1 MENRLRGLR
10 LLHDMSA
17 QIPSRLLVGAQ
28 LALLVTLA
36 IPDHQLHLAPAG
48 IVLVGLG
55 AALGLWALLVMG
67 RHLRIMPEPAA
78 EAKLLRRGPYR
89 LIRHPMY
96 SALMLAGPGWLLCDF
111 SWARLAC
118 FAVLLPVLALK
129 AAREERLLGEKFP
142 DYAAYRATTRRFI
155 PWVW

>member
-1 MENRLRGLR
+1 MNPRL
-10 LLHDMSA
+10 
-17 QIPSRLLVGAQ
+17 ISRLLVAAQ
-28 LALLVTLA
+28 LALLTAIA
-36 IPDHQLHLAPAG
+36 IPDRQLYLSPTG
-48 IVLVGLG
+48 TVLVALG
-55 AALGLWALLVMG
+55 VGLGLWAMVVMG

-78 EAKLLRRGPYR
+78 DAKLLRRGPYR

-96 SALMLAGPGWLLCDF
+96 SAVVLAAAGWLLCDF

-118 FAVLLPVLALK
+118 LAALLPVLAFK

-142 DYAAYRATTRRFI
+142 DYADYRAATRRFV

>member
-1 MENRLRGLR
+1 MTQ
-10 LLHDMSA
+10 M
-17 QIPSRLLVGAQ
+17 
-28 LALLVTLA
+28 ALLVA
-36 IPDHQLHLAPAG
+36 IALPDRRLHQAPAG
-48 IVLVGLG
+48 AVLVACGV
-55 AALGLWALLVMG
+55 ALGLWAMLAMG

-78 EAKLLRRGPYR
+78 GALLLQRGPYR

-96 SALMLAGPGWLLCDF
+96 SAVTMAALGWLLCDF

-118 FAVLLPVLALK
+118 LAALVPVLVCK
-129 AAREERLLGEKFP
+129 AAREERMLGERFP